1 MMSATSTKSGRLKSQ
16 RPEKVENTPAL
27 CSGDRHLMMP
37 LGELCVRRIE
47 NVDPHHNPDK
57 HFQYVDISS
66 IDNTRKLITEPK
78 LLLGRDAPSRARISL
93 RRGDVLVSTTRPN
106 LNAVALVPEELHG
119 QVASTGFCVLRALP
133 DLLDQDFLFAFVQS
147 SNFVEGL
154 ADLVKGALYP
164 AVNDSQVFSRL
175 IPLPPLAEQR
185 RLAARLRGQLTAV
198 AEARA
203 ALQAQLK
210 AVAALPAAYLR
221 EVFGAKASSLS
232 RNRLGD
238 VLRLRNDIAHPRD
251 KPTGKT
257 RFVGLE
263 HIEPHTGRRIGEDSV
278 QFEDLTG
285 RKARF
290 EKGDIVY
297 GYLRPYLNKV
307 WLADFA
313 GICSVDQYVYRVRE
327 DVADAAYVASFMRSP
342 CYLTTAPTAA
352 TPGQLP
358 RIRTEEVAK
367 VLIPLP
373 PLPEQ
378 RAIAARLDDS
388 FARVATLRASLEARL
403 AAVDRLPAALLRE
416 VFGG

>member
-1 MMSATSTKSGRLKSQ
+1 MMSATQTRKNLKSEDQ
-16 RPEKVENTPAL
+16 GTAAKPKGPANPSHSSS
-27 CSGDRHLMMP
+27 SGEWP
-37 LGELCVRRIE
+37 FVSLGELCRLINGDAYRESDWSSKGIPIIRI
-47 NVDPHHNPDK
+47 
-57 HFQYVDISS
+57 Q
-66 IDNTRKLITEPK
+66 
-78 LLLGRDAPSRARISL
+78 
-93 RRGDVLVSTTRPN
+93 N
-106 LNAVALVPEELHG
+106 LNNPSKPFNHWAGPTDKLVKVKDG
-119 QVASTGFCVLRALP
+119 
-133 DLLDQDFLFAFVQS
+133 DLLFAWSGTPGTSFGAH
-147 SNFVEGL
+147 FWERGPGL
-154 ADLVKGALYP
+154 LNQHIFRVDLDRERLCPEWARFSINHGLEDLIGKAHGAVGLRHVTKRECEAIP
-164 AVNDSQVFSRL
+164 
-175 IPLPPLAEQR
+175 IPLPPLTEQR
-185 RLAARLRGQLTAV
+185 HLAAQLRGQLTAV

-203 ALQAQLK
+203 ALQSQLK
-210 AVAALPAAYLR
+210 AAAALPAAYLR
-221 EVFGAKASSLS
+221 EVFDAKASSLS

-251 KPTGKT
+251 KPTGKA

-388 FARVATLRASLEARL
+388 FARVATLRTSLEARL